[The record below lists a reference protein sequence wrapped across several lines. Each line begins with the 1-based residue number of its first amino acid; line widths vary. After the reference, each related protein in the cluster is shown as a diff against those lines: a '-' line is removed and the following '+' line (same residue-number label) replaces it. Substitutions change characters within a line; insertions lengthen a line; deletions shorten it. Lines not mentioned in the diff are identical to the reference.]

1 MGESNNS
8 GTFPSVMDVPSVT
21 GLRKQF
27 PGVDLKPSPLL
38 LVGIQEQTLAFDF
51 QGIRGASTKVVF
63 KYHMP
68 KKLFLSRRGHCPVR
82 DRNSV
87 LNM

>member
-8 GTFPSVMDVPSVT
+8 GTVPSVTDVPSVT

-27 PGVDLKPSPLL
+27 TGVDLMPSPLI

-51 QGIRGASTKVVF
+51 QGIIGASTKVVF

-68 KKLFLSRRGHCPVR
+68 KKEFLSRTGHCPIR